1 MMTPSMNSYW
11 NSRYADGRIWGDD
24 ATPSAR
30 MADDWFRKYQ
40 ISEVLVPGCGYGR
53 NSMWLA
59 KQGFQVTAFDVS
71 DVAIQLA
78 TEDASRRG
86 INVNYLVG
94 DLFDPVVLNGM
105 QFDGIYLSN
114 VLHLFLAGDR
124 QRLMERMDAMVKPGG
139 MLALTCISVYDQ
151 NNYGIGR
158 EVEADTF
165 EKHEGKPLH
174 FYTEE
179 ELLRIFEGK
188 YEVLTHTLHTQT
200 ESDPSGESEN
210 LQLWFVVGK
219 KR

>member
-1 MMTPSMNSYW
+1 
-11 NSRYADGRIWGDD
+11 
-24 ATPSAR
+24 
-30 MADDWFRKYQ
+30 
-40 ISEVLVPGCGYGR
+40 
-53 NSMWLA
+53 
-59 KQGFQVTAFDVS
+59 
-71 DVAIQLA
+71 
-78 TEDASRRG
+78 
-86 INVNYLVG
+86 
-94 DLFDPVVLNGM
+94 M

-124 QRLMERMDAMVKPGG
+124 KRLMERMNAMLKPGG

-158 EVEADTF
+158 EVEANTF

-179 ELLRIFEGK
+179 EVLRIFEGN
-188 YEVLTHTLHTQT
+188 YDLLTHTLHAQT
-200 ESDPSGESEN
+200 EFDPSGESED